1 MAWMPLLGNINGRFI
16 KARVVDI
23 RILSSIYRREII
35 NERIGDKWLFDLT
48 YAEAICYKEA
58 YHIASLSRS
67 QKGDHRGAKEMRES
81 YNNFKRY
88 IAHYEQAQKFTNQNQ

>member
-1 MAWMPLLGNINGRFI
+1 MKGRPI
-16 KARVVDI
+16 EVSATAG
-23 RILSSIYRREII
+23 ILSIKIQDREII

-67 QKGDHRGAKEMRES
+67 RKGDHRGAKEMRES
-81 YNNFKRY
+81 YNNFRRY
-88 IAHYEQAQKFTNQNQ
+88 IAHYEQAQKFINQNQ

>member
-1 MAWMPLLGNINGRFI
+1 MKGEPI
-16 KARVVDI
+16 KVSATAG
-23 RILSSIYRREII
+23 ILSIKIEGREII

-48 YAEAICYKEA
+48 YAEAITYKEA
-58 YHIASLSRS
+58 IYAEAYICTMD
-67 QKGDHRGAKEMRES
+67 GDHKGSKELRAS

>member
-1 MAWMPLLGNINGRFI
+1 MKGEPI
-16 KARVVDI
+16 KVSATAG
-23 RILSSIYRREII
+23 ILSIKIQGREII

-48 YAEAICYKEA
+48 YAEAITYKEA
-58 YHIASLSRS
+58 FNVASLSCS

-88 IAHYEQAQKFTNQNQ
+88 VAHYEQAQNFTNQNQ